1 MSKYT
6 TITLVAITLVESF
19 KVADVEDPDHVI
31 AFELERILDSELG
44 QWLDSIGSEVYT
56 HSHVDPDTFGYR
68 VKITARMSE
77 QNALYYKLKWK

>member
-6 TITLVAITLVESF
+6 TITLVEPF
-19 KVADVEDPDHVI
+19 MVADVEDPDYVV

-44 QWLDSIGSEVYT
+44 RWLDSIGSEVCT
-56 HSHVDPDTFGYR
+56 HRYIDPSIFGYR

-77 QNALYYKLKWK
+77 QNAVYYKLKWG

>member
-6 TITLVAITLVESF
+6 TVTLVESF
-19 KVADVEDPDHVI
+19 NVADVEYPDHVI

-44 QWLDSIGSEVYT
+44 RWLDSIGSEVYT
-56 HSHVDPDTFGYR
+56 YKHVDPWIYGYR

-77 QNALYYKLKWK
+77 ENAVYYKLKWR